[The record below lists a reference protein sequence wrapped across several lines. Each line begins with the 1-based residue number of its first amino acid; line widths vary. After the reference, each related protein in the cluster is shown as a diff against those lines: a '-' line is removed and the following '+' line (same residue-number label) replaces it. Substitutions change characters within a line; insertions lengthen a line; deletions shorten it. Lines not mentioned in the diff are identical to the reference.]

1 MSRGRA
7 VATMT
12 FGQNSTVQKTEKT
25 KQTECTNVCSV
36 FLLLRLSKQRFY
48 AACGKKAVEAE
59 CGKP

>member
-1 MSRGRA
+1 MP
-7 VATMT
+7 
-12 FGQNSTVQKTEKT
+12 FGQNSTEQKTEKT

-36 FLLLRLSKQRFY
+36 FLLLRLGKQRFY